1 MARTRAQ
8 ENRKIRQDALREQ
21 LAGKGLVQKV
31 IEDIGKID
39 QLAALKIDD
48 FEDADL
54 YIASVSA
61 AKDKTQIIKV
71 AIESRLKLVNKYL
84 PDLKQTELVGDPD
97 SPLNIHTS
105 VSFVGVS
112 SD

>member
-21 LAGKGLVQKV
+21 LAGQKLVEKV
-31 IEDIGKID
+31 IDNVKKMEELDPGDDTSKMKLDILKASNADRHKLID
-39 QLAALKIDD
+39 
-48 FEDADL
+48 
-54 YIASVSA
+54 
-61 AKDKTQIIKV
+61 
-71 AIESRLKLVNKYL
+71 KYL
-84 PDLKQTELVGDPD
+84 PNLKQTELVGDPD